1 LPLFKKKQ
9 PINKNYKVPFLVN
22 LIGSGL
28 FTGHIPFASGTFGS
42 MVGLAV
48 YLLNGNS
55 EYYVLA
61 PLIAVFFCVGIF
73 VSEIMRKRYGEDPP
87 QVVIDEI
94 VGQWITYL
102 VGSLFFDFFFKAKS
116 FDPAFMLTSKVAF
129 GVIGFLI
136 FRFFDIVKLQPAKY
150 FDERDSGFGIMMD
163 DVIAGIYA
171 GIFSAPITHFL
182 WFKFLGRILF
192 K

>member
-42 MVGLAV
+42 MVGLAI

-61 PLIAVFFCVGIF
+61 ILIAVFFCVGIF
-73 VSEIMRKRYGEDPP
+73 VSEIMRKRYGVDPP

-163 DVIAGIYA
+163 DVIAGVYA

>member
-1 LPLFKKKQ
+1 MPLFKKKS
-9 PINKNYKVPFLVN
+9 PVNENYKVPFLVN

-42 MVGLAV
+42 MVGLGV
-48 YLLNGNS
+48 YLLDGGS
-55 EYYVLA
+55 EYYVLSV
-61 PLIAVFFCVGIF
+61 LIVVFFCIGVF

-116 FDPAFMLTSKVAF
+116 FDPAFLLTTKIAF

-150 FDERDSGFGIMMD
+150 FDERDSGLGIMMD
-163 DVIAGIYA
+163 DVIAGVYA

-182 WFKFLGRILF
+182 WFKFLAKF
-192 K
+192 FFN

>member
-1 LPLFKKKQ
+1 M
-9 PINKNYKVPFLVN
+9 N

-42 MVGLAV
+42 MVGLGIYILYGSA
-48 YLLNGNS
+48 

-61 PLIAVFFCVGIF
+61 ILIAVFFCLGIF
-73 VSEIMRKRYGEDPP
+73 VAEIMRKRYGEDPP

-94 VGQWITYL
+94 VGQWLTYL

-116 FDPAFMLTSKVAF
+116 FDPTFMFASKVAF

-136 FRFFDIVKLQPAKY
+136 FRFFDIIKLQPAKY
-150 FDERDSGFGIMMD
+150 FDEKDSGFGIMMD
-163 DVIAGIYA
+163 DVIAGVYA

-182 WFKFLGRILF
+182 WFKFLAKLLF